1 MSLRFFISPLLE
13 GCPKGGVSKCFK
25 TILIIYESAVFLS
38 AFCNIF
44 HFLRIIDKL
53 KNYKMEKRNIGK
65 LIAGVVIIAFVF
77 VAALMFG
84 LPRYNVWQQEMAG
97 KAEMAKAEQN
107 RRILVEEAKAK
118 LEAEKLNA
126 QAEIER
132 AKGMAEAMK
141 LENGTLSETYNQYL
155 FIRTLEKLADK
166 GDLPQIIYVPTNGM
180 VPVMDVSKKSPVK
193 QMQE

>member
-1 MSLRFFISPLLE
+1 MEQKSVVKIVVSIFFAVVVL
-13 GCPKGGVSKCFK
+13 
-25 TILIIYESAVFLS
+25 IL
-38 AFCNIF
+38 
-44 HFLRIIDKL
+44 
-53 KNYKMEKRNIGK
+53 
-65 LIAGVVIIAFVF
+65 
-77 VAALMFG
+77 ALMFG

-132 AKGMAEAMK
+132 AKGMAEAMRV
-141 LENGTLSETYNQYL
+141 ENGTLSETYNQYL

-166 GDLPQIIYVPTNGM
+166 GDLPQIIYIPTNGM
-180 VPVMDVSKKSPVK
+180 VPVMDVSKKAPVN
-193 QMQE
+193 

>member
-1 MSLRFFISPLLE
+1 
-13 GCPKGGVSKCFK
+13 
-25 TILIIYESAVFLS
+25 
-38 AFCNIF
+38 
-44 HFLRIIDKL
+44 
-53 KNYKMEKRNIGK
+53 MEKKNIG
-65 LIAGVVIIAFVF
+65 IVVFGVILVF
-77 VAALMFG
+77 IMVVSSLMFG

-126 QAEIER
+126 QAEVER

-141 LENGTLSETYNQYL
+141 LENGTLNETYNQYL

-166 GDLPQIIYVPTNGM
+166 GDLPQIIYIPSNGLL
-180 VPVMDVSKKSPVK
+180 PVMDVNKSVK
-193 QMQE
+193 PAVSN

>member
-1 MSLRFFISPLLE
+1 
-13 GCPKGGVSKCFK
+13 
-25 TILIIYESAVFLS
+25 
-38 AFCNIF
+38 
-44 HFLRIIDKL
+44 
-53 KNYKMEKRNIGK
+53 MEKRNVGRFAIGSLVIVF
-65 LIAGVVIIAFVF
+65 LIVVT
-77 VAALMFG
+77 LMFG
-84 LPRYNVWQQEMAG
+84 LPVYNVWQQEMAG

-141 LENGTLSETYNQYL
+141 VENGTLNETYNQYL

-166 GDLPQIIYVPTNGM
+166 GDLPQIIYLPANGM
-180 VPVMDVSKKSPVK
+180 VPVMDVSKK
-193 QMQE
+193 

>member
-1 MSLRFFISPLLE
+1 
-13 GCPKGGVSKCFK
+13 
-25 TILIIYESAVFLS
+25 
-38 AFCNIF
+38 
-44 HFLRIIDKL
+44 
-53 KNYKMEKRNIGK
+53 MEKRNAGK
-65 LIAGVVIIAFVF
+65 VIIGALFFILLF
-77 VAALMFG
+77 VALLMFG

-132 AKGMAEAMK
+132 AKGMAEAMRV
-141 LENGTLSETYNQYL
+141 ENGTLSETYNQYL

-166 GDLPQIIYVPTNGM
+166 GDLPQIIYVPSNGLL
-180 VPVMDVSKKSPVK
+180 PVMDVNKTKLPTN
-193 QMQE
+193 